1 MTRRFRTGG
10 LAAWSIRRPV
20 AVTML
25 ALTVTVLGILSLQR
39 LGVDLLPH
47 IIYPEVRVRVN
58 DPGVPAVIME
68 DRVTRQL
75 EEQLAITEDA
85 IAVESTT
92 EEGRSAV
99 NLSFPYGTDID
110 RALRDASNRLDR
122 AKRFLPNTIEPPVIY
137 KRDPAQIPVLEFVVS
152 SPARSPTRLRDWVD
166 YDFSRWFLNLPGV
179 AALEVGGAP
188 QREIHVLADQERLA
202 ATGLTFARLARALAD
217 ENVDVPGGRLAV
229 TGREL
234 SSRTA
239 GRFGDLA
246 ALEALPLVTSEDR
259 EPVRLGEVAQVLDTH
274 ADERLRIRLDGVPG
288 VKLSVQKQPQAN
300 TVAVVDAVY
309 ARLAWLREQGLLPGD
324 VTVTPTDDQAR
335 FIRHSV
341 RNAALAATSGAL
353 LAMVVI
359 YVFLGNLRR
368 TLVIGTAIP
377 LAILVTFTIMDAGG
391 LTLNIMTLGG
401 LALGVGLLVDNTI
414 VMMENIT
421 RHQQQGEAAATAP
434 VTAASEVTSAI
445 VASTSTNLAAVLP
458 FLFIGGLVGLLF
470 SELIYTLSAAMLGS
484 LLVALTLVPAY
495 SARIANTAPSP
506 LRRRVDAL
514 LERLAR
520 AYETLVRGLILPRPW
535 RVVAV
540 LLPVLALAVAG
551 LLAQRATFLPA
562 VDDGRIYF
570 SVNADPGI
578 QVDRLDAIIRRV
590 EAHLRAQPEVESVF
604 TMSGGFVFG
613 RTERFDSNYGSLRVQ
628 LVPAGQRA
636 LSSDQWRRRMLKELR
651 ALNLA
656 GARIR
661 GWVRHVRGV
670 HTGRGDDDLSLR
682 IQGSDLAVLAELGD
696 AVARRLADIPAL
708 SNIRHSYENNREE
721 LVIDVDRERAARLG
735 LDVPAIGQAVRAAL
749 DGIVVSDYIEGDR
762 QYAIRLRLR
771 RDQMTSPAGLRDLLV
786 GHHQGR
792 PVRLREV
799 AQVRVQPAP
808 AEIRRDRQRRIV
820 EISASISASE
830 PLDAVQDQVE
840 AALAD
845 LKLPEGY
852 VLYDASG
859 FHELQQGRTA
869 GRIVLA
875 VAVFLVLVVMAVQ
888 YESLRNPAIILLSI
902 PFALIGVAAG
912 LWLTGTP
919 VSMPVWLGLIM
930 LAGIVVNN
938 AIVLVEQIEIHRE
951 GGAAVDEAVA
961 VAARLRLRPI
971 LMTTFTTVLGMLPL
985 SLGLGQGSELL
996 QPLALVIV
1004 WGLSASLV
1012 VSLGLVPALYR
1023 LFHARAGR
1031 QAQAA

>member
-1 MTRRFRTGG
+1 
-10 LAAWSIRRPV
+10 
-20 AVTML
+20 
-25 ALTVTVLGILSLQR
+25 
-39 LGVDLLPH
+39 
-47 IIYPEVRVRVN
+47 
-58 DPGVPAVIME
+58 
-68 DRVTRQL
+68 
-75 EEQLAITEDA
+75 
-85 IAVESTT
+85 
-92 EEGRSAV
+92 
-99 NLSFPYGTDID
+99 
-110 RALRDASNRLDR
+110 
-122 AKRFLPNTIEPPVIY
+122 
-137 KRDPAQIPVLEFVVS
+137 
-152 SPARSPTRLRDWVD
+152 
-166 YDFSRWFLNLPGV
+166 
-179 AALEVGGAP
+179 
-188 QREIHVLADQERLA
+188 
-202 ATGLTFARLARALAD
+202 
-217 ENVDVPGGRLAV
+217 
-229 TGREL
+229 
-234 SSRTA
+234 
-239 GRFGDLA
+239 
-246 ALEALPLVTSEDR
+246 
-259 EPVRLGEVAQVLDTH
+259 
-274 ADERLRIRLDGVPG
+274 
-288 VKLSVQKQPQAN
+288 
-300 TVAVVDAVY
+300 
-309 ARLAWLREQGLLPGD
+309 
-324 VTVTPTDDQAR
+324 
-335 FIRHSV
+335 
-341 RNAALAATSGAL
+341 
-353 LAMVVI
+353 
-359 YVFLGNLRR
+359 
-368 TLVIGTAIP
+368 
-377 LAILVTFTIMDAGG
+377 
-391 LTLNIMTLGG
+391 
-401 LALGVGLLVDNTI
+401 
-414 VMMENIT
+414 
-421 RHQQQGEAAATAP
+421 
-434 VTAASEVTSAI
+434 
-445 VASTSTNLAAVLP
+445 
-458 FLFIGGLVGLLF
+458 
-470 SELIYTLSAAMLGS
+470 
-484 LLVALTLVPAY
+484 
-495 SARIANTAPSP
+495 
-506 LRRRVDAL
+506 
-514 LERLAR
+514 
-520 AYETLVRGLILPRPW
+520 
-535 RVVAV
+535 
-540 LLPVLALAVAG
+540 
-551 LLAQRATFLPA
+551 
-562 VDDGRIYF
+562 
-570 SVNADPGI
+570 
-578 QVDRLDAIIRRV
+578 
-590 EAHLRAQPEVESVF
+590 
-604 TMSGGFVFG
+604 
-613 RTERFDSNYGSLRVQ
+613 
-628 LVPAGQRA
+628 
-636 LSSDQWRRRMLKELR
+636 
-651 ALNLA
+651 
-656 GARIR
+656 
-661 GWVRHVRGV
+661 
-670 HTGRGDDDLSLR
+670 
-682 IQGSDLAVLAELGD
+682 
-696 AVARRLADIPAL
+696 
-708 SNIRHSYENNREE
+708 
-721 LVIDVDRERAARLG
+721 VDRERAARLG

-771 RDQMTSPAGLRDLLV
+771 RDQMTSPARMRDLLV

>member
-25 ALTVTVLGILSLQR
+25 ALTVTVLGLLSFQR
-39 LGVDLLPH
+39 LGVDLLPR

-92 EEGRSAV
+92 EEGRSSV
-99 NLSFPYGTDID
+99 NLSFPYGTDIN

-122 AKRFLPNTIEPPVIY
+122 AKRFLPDTIEPPIIY

-188 QREIHVLADQERLA
+188 QREIHVLVDQDRLA
-202 ATGLTFARLARALAD
+202 ASGVTIAGLAQALASA
-217 ENVDVPGGRLAV
+217 NTDVPGGRLAV

-234 SSRTA
+234 GAHTA
-239 GRFGDLA
+239 GRFTDLA
-246 ALEALPLVTSEDR
+246 GLAAMPITATGDGD
-259 EPVRLGEVAQVLDTH
+259 PVRLDWVARVLDTH

-309 ARLAWLREQGLLPGD
+309 ARLAWLGQQGLLPGD
-324 VTVTPTDDQAR
+324 VSVTPTDDQAR

-341 RNAALAATSGAL
+341 RNAALAATSGAV

-359 YVFLGNLRR
+359 YLFLGNLRR

-377 LAILVTFTIMDAGG
+377 LAILVTFVIMDAGD

-401 LALGVGLLVDNTI
+401 LALGIGLLVDNTI

-421 RHQQQGEAAATAP
+421 RHQQRGEDAATAP
-434 VTAASEVTSAI
+434 VTAAAEVTSAI
-445 VASTSTNLAAVLP
+445 VAATSTNLAAVLP

-495 SARIANTAPSP
+495 SARVHGVSASS
-506 LRRRVDAL
+506 LRRKVDTVMEHL
-514 LERLAR
+514 GRRYERLVR
-520 AYETLVRGLILPRPW
+520 ATVLPRPW
-535 RVVAV
+535 RTIGV
-540 LLPVLALAVAG
+540 LLPLLALAAVAVA
-551 LLAQRATFLPA
+551 AQRATFLPA
-562 VDDGRIYF
+562 VDDGRIFF
-570 SVNADPGI
+570 SINGDPGI
-578 QVDRLDAIIRRV
+578 QVDELDAIIRRV

-613 RTERFDSNYGSLRVQ
+613 RTERFDSNYGSIRVQ

-636 LSSDQWRRRMLKELR
+636 LSSDRWRRKMLRELR
-651 ALNLA
+651 AMNLA

-661 GWVRHVRGV
+661 GWVRRVRGV

-682 IQGSDLAVLAELGD
+682 IQGGDLAVLARLGD
-696 AVARRLADIPAL
+696 EVARRLASVPAL

-762 QYAIRLRLR
+762 QYAIRLRLQR
-771 RDQMTSPAGLRDLLV
+771 EQVASPADLADLV
-786 GHHQGR
+786 VGRHQGR
-792 PVRLREV
+792 PVRLREL
-799 AQVRVQPAP
+799 AGIRVQPAP

-820 EISASISASE
+820 EISASISTGT
-830 PLDAVQDQVE
+830 PLEAVQEQVE
-840 AALAD
+840 AALAGIE
-845 LKLPEGY
+845 LPEGY

-859 FHELQQGRTA
+859 FHELQQGRAA

-875 VAVFLVLVVMAVQ
+875 VAVFLVLLVMAVQ
-888 YESLRNPAIILLSI
+888 YESLRNPVIILLSI

-912 LWLTGTP
+912 LWVTGTP

-938 AIVLVEQIEIHRE
+938 AIVLVEQVEIQRE
-951 GGAAVDEAVA
+951 GGKAVEDAVA
-961 VAARLRLRPI
+961 SAARQRLRPI

-985 SLGLGQGSELL
+985 ALGLGQGSELL

-1004 WGLSASLV
+1004 WGLSASMLV
-1012 VSLGLVPALYR
+1012 TLGLVPAMYR
-1023 LFHARAGR
+1023 LFHRG
-1031 QAQAA
+1031 